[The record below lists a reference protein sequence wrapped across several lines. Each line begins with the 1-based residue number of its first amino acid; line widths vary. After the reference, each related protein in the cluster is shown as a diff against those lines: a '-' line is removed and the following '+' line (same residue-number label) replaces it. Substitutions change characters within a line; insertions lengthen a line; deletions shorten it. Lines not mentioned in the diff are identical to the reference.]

1 MLWQA
6 ISVRPQG
13 ALPDA
18 PRRLANTMSD
28 PPNTTPRASIPTW
41 LWVAVAALFG
51 FAVYTA
57 LETWNAERQLADLI
71 SRVAS
76 AQQASRALASQ
87 QDQYQQELRIVA
99 APGTIKYDFRPEAPS
114 LPPIAAYWNPQM
126 GIALAGDQVPSPD
139 EADTF
144 ELWVKAHEGDTVGAF
159 LFHPNPAG
167 QILLVLRR
175 DSTLDPKAADALTAP
190 QALFITEEPDGGSLS
205 PSADPKWAAV
215 IPPAH

>member
-6 ISVRPQG
+6 ISVHPQG

-18 PRRLANTMSD
+18 LVRIAGAMNDQPNAARR
-28 PPNTTPRASIPTW
+28 SIPTW
-41 LWVAVAALFG
+41 LWMAVAALFG
-51 FAVYTA
+51 FAIYTA
-57 LETWNAERQLADLI
+57 FETWNAERQLAGLI

-76 AQQASRALASQ
+76 AQHASRDLAAQ
-87 QDQYQQELRIVA
+87 QDQYQQELRIIA
-99 APGTIKYDFRPEAPS
+99 APETIKYDFRPEAPS
-114 LPPIAAYWNPQM
+114 LPPIAAYWNPHM

-144 ELWVKAHEGDTVGAF
+144 ELWVKTHEGDTVGAF

-167 QILLVLRR
+167 QILLVLRK

-190 QALFITEEPDGGSLS
+190 QALFVTEEPDGGGPS
-205 PSADPKWAAV
+205 PSANLKWAGV
-215 IPPAH
+215 IPAAH